1 MDFFGEIVP
10 SLVLL
15 SLFCTMRKLQASP
28 VFTFRAFVKIIRPG
42 NLLLVAFAQIMTAF
56 FLIETTRSGQPVLLD
71 YHLYLLVTS
80 TVILTASGYMI
91 NDYYDVK
98 IDYVNRPKAV
108 VIGRGMKRRMVM
120 ILHTVMN
127 LVGILLGVLVQ
138 PKIGAVT
145 FIAAFLL
152 WLYSNSLKR
161 LPFIGNLTV
170 ASLTGLAIWIVGLY
184 YQKSELLI
192 LTYALFAFFIN
203 LIREILKDIEDRNG
217 DRKHGCRT
225 LPIVLGFRK
234 TKQVIFIIAF
244 FFVTAI
250 LIVTFRLNEPLLF
263 FYFGILSVFFCLFMF
278 KIYKADRRSHF
289 TALSKLS
296 KLLMLTGI
304 LSMSFL

>member
-1 MDFFGEIVP
+1 M
-10 SLVLL
+10 
-15 SLFCTMRKLQASP
+15 KNKQASP
-28 VFTFRAFVKIIRPG
+28 AFTFSAFVKIIRPE
-42 NLLLVAFAQIMTAF
+42 NLLMVAFAQLMTAF
-56 FLIETTRSGQPVLLD
+56 FLVGTTRSGEFILLD
-71 YHLYLLVTS
+71 YHLYLLITS
-80 TVILTASGYMI
+80 TVILTGSGYMI

-108 VIGRGMKRRMVM
+108 VIGKGMKRRMVM

-127 LVGILLGVLVQ
+127 LVGISLGMLVH
-138 PKIGAVT
+138 PKIGAIT
-145 FIAAFLL
+145 FLAAFLL

-184 YQKSELLI
+184 YQKSELLV

-234 TKQVIFIIAF
+234 TKQIIFFIAVLF
-244 FFVTAI
+244 VGAILFVTFKI
-250 LIVTFRLNEPLLF
+250 NEPLLF
-263 FYFGILSVFFCLFMF
+263 VYFSLLSVFFCLFMV
-278 KIYKADRRSHF
+278 KIYKADRKSHF
-289 TALSKLS
+289 TELSTLSKI
-296 KLLMLTGI
+296 LMLTGI
-304 LSMSFL
+304 LSMGFL

>member
-1 MDFFGEIVP
+1 
-10 SLVLL
+10 
-15 SLFCTMRKLQASP
+15 MRKLQASP
-28 VFTFRAFVKIIRPG
+28 VFTFSAFVKIIRPG

-56 FLIETTRSGQPVLLD
+56 FLIETSRSGQPVLLD

-127 LVGILLGVLVQ
+127 LVGILLGVLVH
-138 PKIGAVT
+138 PKIGAIT

-244 FFVTAI
+244 FFVAAI

-263 FYFGILSVFFCLFMF
+263 FYFGILSIFFCLFMF

-289 TALSKLS
+289 TELSKLS

>member
-1 MDFFGEIVP
+1 M
-10 SLVLL
+10 
-15 SLFCTMRKLQASP
+15 KNKQASP
-28 VFTFRAFVKIIRPG
+28 VFTFSAFLKIIRPE
-42 NLLLVAFAQIMTAF
+42 NLLMVAFAQLMTAF
-56 FLIETTRSGQPVLLD
+56 FLIETTQSGESVLMD
-71 YHLYLLVTS
+71 EYLYLLITS

-108 VIGRGMKRRMVM
+108 VIGKGMKRRMVM

-127 LVGILLGVLVQ
+127 LGGIFLGMLVH

-145 FIAAFLL
+145 FLAAFLL

-170 ASLTGLAIWIVGLY
+170 AALTGLAIWIVGLY
-184 YQKSELLI
+184 YQKSELLV

-234 TKQVIFIIAF
+234 TKQVIFFIAVLF
-244 FFVTAI
+244 VGAILFVTFKI
-250 LIVTFRLNEPLLF
+250 NEPLLF
-263 FYFGILSVFFCLFMF
+263 LYFGGLSVFFALFMV
-278 KIYKADRRSHF
+278 KIYKADRKSHF
-289 TALSKLS
+289 SELSTLSKI
-296 KLLMLTGI
+296 LMLTGI
-304 LSMSFL
+304 LSMGFL

>member
-1 MDFFGEIVP
+1 MP
-10 SLVLL
+10 L
-15 SLFCTMRKLQASP
+15 SLFCSMKNKQASP
-28 VFTFRAFVKIIRPG
+28 AFTFRAFVKIIRPE
-42 NLLLVAFAQIMTAF
+42 NLLMVAFAQLMTAF
-56 FLIETTRSGQPVLLD
+56 FLVGTTQSGVFILLD
-71 YHLYLLVTS
+71 YHLYLLIAS

-108 VIGRGMKRRMVM
+108 VIGKGMKRRMVM

-127 LVGILLGVLVQ
+127 LVGISLGMLVH
-138 PKIGAVT
+138 PKIGAIT
-145 FIAAFLL
+145 FLAAFLL

-170 ASLTGLAIWIVGLY
+170 ASLTGLAILIVGLY
-184 YQKSELLI
+184 YQKSELLV

-234 TKQVIFIIAF
+234 TKQIIFFIAVLF
-244 FFVTAI
+244 VGAILFVTFKI
-250 LIVTFRLNEPLLF
+250 NEPMLF
-263 FYFGILSVFFCLFMF
+263 VYFSLLSVFFGLFMV
-278 KIYKADRRSHF
+278 KIYKADRKSHF
-289 TALSKLS
+289 TELSTLSKI
-296 KLLMLTGI
+296 LMLTGI
-304 LSMSFL
+304 LSMGFL